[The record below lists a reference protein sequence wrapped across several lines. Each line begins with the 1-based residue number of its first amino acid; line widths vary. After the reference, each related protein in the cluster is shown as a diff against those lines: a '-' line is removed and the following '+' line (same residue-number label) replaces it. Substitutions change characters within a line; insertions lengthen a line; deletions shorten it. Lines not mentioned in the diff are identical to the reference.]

1 VFAIVTQNSMSS
13 DNNFEPYWLHE
24 DDWLV
29 TICPLPK
36 DEADP
41 EANLETLNWI
51 GRLFGFATATNTRM
65 LALVGDPELPA
76 YEILLSFD
84 CPENHEEFLR
94 LVEADGYADAS
105 EFTVP
110 MRDEIAEARPIGSV
124 FPGEQAELI
133 TGVGVITMQGLT
145 TDASN
150 SDA

>member
-1 VFAIVTQNSMSS
+1 LAGNNLSLAERRRRSRGQSR
-13 DNNFEPYWLHE
+13 NFELDRKIIW
-24 DDWLV
+24 
-29 TICPLPK
+29 
-36 DEADP
+36 
-41 EANLETLNWI
+41 
-51 GRLFGFATATNTRM
+51 FATATNTRV

-84 CPENHEEFLR
+84 AVENHEEFLR

-110 MRDEIAEARPIGSV
+110 SRDEIAAARPLGMV
-124 FPGEQAELI
+124 FPSEQAELI
-133 TGVGVITMQGLT
+133 TGGGVITVQGLA

>member
-1 VFAIVTQNSMSS
+1 MSN
-13 DNNFEPYWLHE
+13 DDNFERYWLDE

-29 TICPLPK
+29 TVCPLPEG
-36 DEADP
+36 DDDSEG
-41 EANLETLNWI
+41 NLETLNWI
-51 GRLFGFATATNTRM
+51 GRLFGFAMATNTRI

-76 YEILLSFD
+76 YEILFSFD
-84 CPENHEEFLR
+84 CKENHEEFLR

-110 MRDEIAEARPIGSV
+110 ARDEIAEARPIGQV
-124 FPGEQAELI
+124 FPNKQAELI
-133 TGVGVITMQGLT
+133 TGVGMITMQGFT

>member
-1 VFAIVTQNSMSS
+1 MPN
-13 DNNFEPYWLHE
+13 DDNFEPYWLDE

-36 DEADP
+36 DEDDP
-41 EANLETLNWI
+41 EVNLESLNWI
-51 GRLFGFATATNTRM
+51 GRLFGFATATNTRV

-84 CPENHEEFLR
+84 CRESREEFLR
-94 LVEADGYADAS
+94 LIEADGYADAS

-110 MRDEIAEARPIGSV
+110 SRDEIAEARPIGLV
-124 FPGEQAELI
+124 FPSEQAELI
-133 TGVGVITMQGLT
+133 TGVGVITTQGLA

>member
-1 VFAIVTQNSMSS
+1 MSN
-13 DNNFEPYWLHE
+13 DDNFEPYWLDE

-36 DEADP
+36 DEDDP
-41 EANLETLNWI
+41 EVNLETLNWI
-51 GRLFGFATATNTRM
+51 GRLFGFATATNTRV

-84 CPENHEEFLR
+84 CTESHDEFLR

-110 MRDEIAEARPIGSV
+110 SRDEIAAARPLGLV

-133 TGVGVITMQGLT
+133 TGVGVITMQGLA

>member
-1 VFAIVTQNSMSS
+1 MSN
-13 DNNFEPYWLHE
+13 DDNFEPYWLDE

-36 DEADP
+36 DEDDH
-41 EANLETLNWI
+41 EGNLETLNWI
-51 GRLFGFATATNTRM
+51 GRLFGFATATNTRV

-84 CPENHEEFLR
+84 CAENNDEVLR

-110 MRDEIAEARPIGSV
+110 SRDEIAAARPLGMV
-124 FPGEQAELI
+124 FPSEQADLI
-133 TGVGVITMQGLT
+133 TGIGVITMQSLE
-145 TDASN
+145 TDANN

>member
-1 VFAIVTQNSMSS
+1 
-13 DNNFEPYWLHE
+13 
-24 DDWLV
+24 
-29 TICPLPK
+29 LPK
-36 DEADP
+36 DEDDP
-41 EANLETLNWI
+41 EVNLETLNWI
-51 GRLFGFATATNTRM
+51 GRLFGFATATNTRV

-84 CPENHEEFLR
+84 CTESHDEFLR

-110 MRDEIAEARPIGSV
+110 SRDEIAAARPLGLV
-124 FPGEQAELI
+124 FPSEQADLI
-133 TGVGVITMQGLT
+133 TGIGVITMQGLA

>member
-1 VFAIVTQNSMSS
+1 MSN
-13 DNNFEPYWLHE
+13 DDKFEAYWLEE

-29 TICPLPK
+29 TICPVPE
-36 DEADP
+36 DEDDP
-41 EANLETLNWI
+41 EVNLETLNWI
-51 GRLFGFATATNTRM
+51 GRLFGFATATNTRV

-76 YEILLSFD
+76 YEILFSFD
-84 CPENHEEFLR
+84 CMERHEEFLR

-105 EFTVP
+105 EFTAP
-110 MRDEIAEARPIGSV
+110 SRDEIGAARPLGLV

-133 TGVGVITMQGLT
+133 TGVGVITMQSLT

>member
-1 VFAIVTQNSMSS
+1 MPN
-13 DNNFEPYWLHE
+13 DDNFEPYWLDE

-36 DEADP
+36 VEDDP
-41 EANLETLNWI
+41 EVNLETLNWI

-76 YEILLSFD
+76 YEILFSFD
-84 CPENHEEFLR
+84 CAENHQEFLR
-94 LVEADGYADAS
+94 LVEADSYADAS
-105 EFTVP
+105 DFTVP
-110 MRDEIAEARPIGSV
+110 SRNEITEARPVGMV
-124 FPGEQAELI
+124 FPREQAALI
-133 TGVGVITMQGLT
+133 TGIGMITMQGLA

>member
-1 VFAIVTQNSMSS
+1 MSS
-13 DNNFEPYWLHE
+13 DDNFEPYWLDE

-36 DEADP
+36 DEDDP

-51 GRLFGFATATNTRM
+51 GRLFGFATATNTRI

-76 YEILLSFD
+76 YEILFSFD
-84 CPENHEEFLR
+84 CKQSHEEFLR

-110 MRDEIAEARPIGSV
+110 SRDEIVEARPIGLV
-124 FPGEQAELI
+124 FPSAQSELI
-133 TGVGVITMQGLT
+133 TGVGVITMQALA